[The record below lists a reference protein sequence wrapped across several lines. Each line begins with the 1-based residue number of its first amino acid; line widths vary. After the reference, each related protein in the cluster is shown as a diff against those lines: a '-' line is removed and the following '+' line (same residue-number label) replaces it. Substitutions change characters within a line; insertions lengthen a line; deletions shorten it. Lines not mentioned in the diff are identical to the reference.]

1 MHVSWS
7 MNINGHIVHL
17 IWSGYH
23 CIKMLHVST
32 SQSLFGR
39 FAVLCAI
46 GPPKTSLSDV
56 KTSENGDN
64 SRQLEWL
71 LELKSLS
78 STWSATLAERFL
90 SLRPCSV
97 KSMTWKQRIAVRW
110 HVSIFRDM
118 RSQCHDL
125 QNEGFINLIWLI
137 SDMLFPRRSKQVSI
151 RGTVQQAGTSPAF
164 TWKGRGSEPETEI
177 VAKHSQRAKLELWN
191 FHELSTKVQIDID
204 W

>member
-1 MHVSWS
+1 MHVSWW
-7 MNINGHIVHL
+7 MNINGHMVHL
-17 IWSGYH
+17 IWCGYH
-23 CIKMLHVST
+23 CIKMLLHVST
-32 SQSLFGR
+32 LQSLFGR

-97 KSMTWKQRIAVRW
+97 ESMTWKQSIAVRW
-110 HVSIFRDM
+110 HVSIIRDM
-118 RSQCHDL
+118 RSQCHHL
-125 QNEGFINLIWLI
+125 QNEGVINLIWFI
-137 SDMLFPRRSKQVSI
+137 SDMLFPNKFSFLAPYGKLAPRRPSLGKVEAQNLKRKSWPNTAKGPNSSS
-151 RGTVQQAGTSPAF
+151 GTFMNFQQKF
-164 TWKGRGSEPETEI
+164 RLI
-177 VAKHSQRAKLELWN
+177 
-191 FHELSTKVQIDID
+191 
-204 W
+204 